1 MTVGS
6 AELDW
11 GQPPWR
17 VEGFEAGRRP
27 SAQLPERVDVAV
39 VGAGFTGL
47 AAAYALARRGV
58 RVAVLEA
65 ARVGA
70 GASGRTGGL
79 VLEDTAAGPLD
90 GVEACIPALE
100 RLLRETGINCQL
112 DLGGCHELVH
122 DAPDCETQHPL
133 RWSDGEAVLRVDVR
147 VPGGV
152 LDPGALCSGLARA
165 ASAAGATLHEGVRVR
180 RIEGGPRLV
189 LAFCGGTLICDH
201 AVLAINAYTPDL
213 VPELAGLRSALTLAL
228 CTEAVSEET
237 LRSIGLADRRPF
249 YTIDLPYLWGRV
261 LSDRRL
267 VFGAGLAFAPGGQP
281 QRVAISAGEAAERLA
296 TLERRV
302 RTLHPALAGVRIESR
317 WGGPVAFRSG
327 GVPILGRHPSL
338 PHVILVGAFAG
349 HGVALGPRVGELAA
363 AAVVDGEPIP
373 GWGGL
378 DR

>member
-6 AELDW
+6 AEPDW

-27 SAQLPERVDVAV
+27 GARLPERVDVAV

-47 AAAYALARRGV
+47 AAAYALARRGA

-65 ARVGA
+65 AHVGA

-79 VLEDTAAGPLD
+79 VLEGTAAGPLD

-100 RLLRETGINCQL
+100 RLLRETRINCQL

-122 DAPDCETQHPL
+122 DTPDCEAHHPL
-133 RWSDGEAVLRVDVR
+133 RWSDGEAVLRVEVR
-147 VPGGV
+147 IPGGV

-165 ASAAGATLHEGVRVR
+165 AMAAGATLHEGVRVR
-180 RIEGGPRLV
+180 RVESGPQ
-189 LAFCGGTLICDH
+189 LALTFRGGTLICDH
-201 AVLAINAYTPDL
+201 AVLAINAYTLDL
-213 VPELAGLRSALTLAL
+213 VPEITGLRSALTLVL

-249 YTIDLPYLWGRV
+249 YTTDLPYLWGRV
-261 LSDRRL
+261 LPDHRL
-267 VFGAGLAFAPGGQP
+267 VFGAGLAFAPEGKP
-281 QRVAISAGEAAERLA
+281 ERVAVSVGEAAEHLS

-302 RTLHPALAGVRIESR
+302 RALHPALAGVRIESR
-317 WGGPVAFRSG
+317 WGGPVAFRGG
-327 GVPILGRHPSL
+327 GVPILGRHPSVPQVL
-338 PHVILVGAFAG
+338 LVGAYAG
-349 HGVALGPRVGELAA
+349 HGVALGPKIGELAA
-363 AAVVDGEPIP
+363 AAVIDGEPIP
-373 GWGGL
+373 EWGGL
-378 DR
+378 D